1 MKQIIDQITSVE
13 RQLKEIKSEL
23 NKIQDYPENDVNNSG
38 VTYLTVD
45 DLTAHL
51 KLSKAVIYALRKN
64 KMIPFVKIKN
74 QYLFIKEEIDQWVLH
89 YKDRISI
96 EMIKERFDV

>member
-23 NKIQDYPENDVNNSG
+23 NKIQDYPENNVNNSG